1 MFSTT
6 LESAWDLFKQKLLP
20 IPATQRKVQFHHS
33 YWCSYIL
40 VIPMSHGDR
49 LALHINFTDFSLG
62 IKATKCSLKNEWLLG
77 EILRRTLELTF
88 LPCNPEW
95 GQSYFNFCLTLAA
108 RRSNQSILKD
118 INPEY
123 SLEGLMLKSQ
133 YFGNLV
139 WRDDSL
145 EKNLVL
151 GKIEGR
157 KRRGRQ
163 RMRWLDANTKSM
175 DVSLSKLREIVKD
188 RKAWSTAVHRVTKNR
203 TRVSDWATA
212 KVLWIHKKFILRQ
225 KGTDVNWL
233 HPGHWIALEKK
244 TGLLAVPL
252 RAAWSS
258 CWKNNADVIKSGGWK
273 RPWEVYLFL
282 QGWCSALI
290 QGQYSKKSESHQ
302 ENDLTD

>member
-123 SLEGLMLKSQ
+123 SLEGLMLSDMTKQQWLNTDFQWAYLIYVKEVSKVSKYG
-133 YFGNLV
+133 YF
-139 WRDDSL
+139 
-145 EKNLVL
+145 
-151 GKIEGR
+151 
-157 KRRGRQ
+157 
-163 RMRWLDANTKSM
+163 
-175 DVSLSKLREIVKD
+175 
-188 RKAWSTAVHRVTKNR
+188 
-203 TRVSDWATA
+203 
-212 KVLWIHKKFILRQ
+212 
-225 KGTDVNWL
+225 
-233 HPGHWIALEKK
+233 HPSP
-244 TGLLAVPL
+244 PL
-252 RAAWSS
+252 PQQTSS
-258 CWKNNADVIKSGGWK
+258 SPSI
-273 RPWEVYLFL
+273 F
-282 QGWCSALI
+282 Q
-290 QGQYSKKSESHQ
+290 
-302 ENDLTD
+302 